1 MNKAFISKETNFSY
15 GWVVVG
21 ASALLMT
28 GVFGTLGS
36 FGVFLKPLIEEF
48 GWTRTVT
55 SGAMSTAQGIFGLVG
70 IMMGRLTDK
79 YGARILLVFGVLLGG
94 SGYLLMSHIN
104 SIWQLY
110 VYFGVCIGVCM
121 GSSWTPIGATVSRW
135 FVEKRVLALGI
146 TSIGSATGY
155 MLLPPI
161 IAHVIAGH
169 GWRFAYMMVAIVVFI
184 TAVPA
189 LILLGRNPPQGI
201 RAVRDNETKRG
212 NVEGKVGEA
221 IQPREWL
228 VTEAARTTPFW
239 MLMIISFVGSA
250 VFYFVSVH
258 IVAYATDVGIPVTSA
273 ALIFTFING
282 VSIVSTLLAW
292 PIAARLGNRVALL
305 LLLAA
310 QVVALVLFVWA
321 TSLWMFFALASLF
334 GFGFGATVPIRTAM
348 IPQLFGMRSVGTIIG
363 LVAFAWAIGGITG
376 PVLAA
381 YIFDLSQSYDIAF
394 LAGGLLLIIGMGA
407 AYYLDGRGG

>member
-1 MNKAFISKETNFSY
+1 MNKALVSKRTNFSY

-21 ASALLMT
+21 ASALLMS
-28 GVFGTLGS
+28 GVFGTLGC

-48 GWTRTVT
+48 GWTRAAT
-55 SGAMSTAQGIFGLVG
+55 SGAMSTAQGIYGLVA

-79 YGARILLVFGVLLGG
+79 YGARILLAFGALLGG
-94 SGYLLMSHIN
+94 LGYLLMSHVS

-110 VYFGVCIGVCM
+110 VYFGICIGVCM
-121 GSSWTPIGATVSRW
+121 ASYAPISATVSRW

-146 TSIGSATGY
+146 TSIGSAVGC

-169 GWRFAYMMVAIVVFI
+169 GWRPAYMMLAIVVFI

-189 LILLGRNPPQGI
+189 LILLGRNPLQGI
-201 RAVRDNETKRG
+201 RVVHGGGNNRG
-212 NVEGKVGEA
+212 NLEGEVGEA

-228 VTEAARTTPFW
+228 AKEAARTVPFW
-239 MLMIISFVGSA
+239 LLMIISFVNSA

-273 ALIFTFING
+273 ALIFTFLNG
-282 VSIVSTLLAW
+282 VSIVGLLLAW
-292 PIAARLGNRVALL
+292 PITARLGNRVTIL

-310 QVVALVLFVWA
+310 QAVALFLFIWA
-321 TSLWMFFALASLF
+321 TSLWMFFVLASIF
-334 GFGFGATVPIRTAM
+334 GFGFGAIIPIRTAM

-363 LVAFAWAIGGITG
+363 LAAFAWAMGGIIG

-381 YIFDLSQSYDIAF
+381 YIFDLSRSYDIAF
-394 LAGGLLLIIGMGA
+394 LAGGLLLIIGMWA
-407 AYYLDGRGG
+407 AYYLDGRGV

>member
-1 MNKAFISKETNFSY
+1 MNKTFISKRTNFSY

-21 ASALLMT
+21 ASALLMS
-28 GVFGTLGS
+28 GVFGTLAC

-48 GWTRTVT
+48 GWTRAMT
-55 SGAMSTAQGIFGLVG
+55 SGAMSIAQAIYGLVA

-79 YGARILLVFGVLLGG
+79 YGARMLLVFGALSGG
-94 SGYLLMSHIN
+94 LGYLLMSHVS

-121 GSSWTPIGATVSRW
+121 GSSWTPISTTVSKW

-146 TSIGSATGY
+146 TTIGSAVGY

-161 IAHVIAGH
+161 IAHVIAGY
-169 GWRFAYMMVAIVVFI
+169 GWRLAYLILAIVVCI
-184 TAVPA
+184 TSILAV
-189 LILLGRNPPQGI
+189 ILLGRNPPQGI
-201 RAVRDNETKRG
+201 RAVHGGRTNRDNL
-212 NVEGKVGEA
+212 EGEVGEA

-228 VTEAARTTPFW
+228 AKEASRTAPFW
-239 MLMIISFVGSA
+239 MLMIISFVNST

-282 VSIVSTLLAW
+282 VSIAGLLLAW
-292 PIAARLGNRVALL
+292 PITARLGNRVTLL
-305 LLLAA
+305 LLLAIQA
-310 QVVALVLFVWA
+310 VALFLFIWA
-321 TSLWMFFALASLF
+321 VSLWVFFTLAALF
-334 GFGFGATVPIRTAM
+334 GFGFGAIIPIRTAM

-363 LVAFAWAIGGITG
+363 LTAFAWALGGMTG

-394 LAGGLLLIIGMGA
+394 LAGGLLIILGMLA
-407 AYYLDGRGG
+407 VYYLDGRSA